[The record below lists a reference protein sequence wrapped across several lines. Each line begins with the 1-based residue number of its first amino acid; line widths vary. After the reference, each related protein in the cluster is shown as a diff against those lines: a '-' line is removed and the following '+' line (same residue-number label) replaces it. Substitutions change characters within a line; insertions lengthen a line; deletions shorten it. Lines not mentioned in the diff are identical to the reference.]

1 MQFGAN
7 GEKVYKNT
15 IDLVGKTT
23 INQIPYLI
31 RTSLLHLGADSFPA
45 HIASVYNKNIV
56 ALYSNNYISCVKPFF
71 GDDKKKILLEPDRK
85 TKPVFSFEE
94 NPKSIN
100 TIPPEKIAQSV
111 LDLLNIDY
119 KINVKT
125 VAFGSHFNNQ
135 TLEIIPDGVVNPN
148 EFGSNNI
155 VVRMDYLF
163 NENALNAQLG
173 ICPCLVLTNK
183 PINKDILLQHKKNVQ
198 TVIFFLTSSK
208 DVDFV
213 SFLQYNGFNYQI
225 VTALNDKELDD
236 VKLDF
241 IDYDVNRLIS
251 RNKDEFGDPSN
262 LYFKTN
268 KMLLSGGKVYNSK
281 INWINGI
288 EGMHEYNKVIDSPDF
303 WDEVEHFYLCRIN

>member
-1 MQFGAN
+1 MN
-7 GEKVYKNT
+7 ITIKYKMDRIREILRKFPNPVIADKCMGT
-15 IDLVGKTT
+15 AGWLVK
-23 INQIPYLI
+23 L
-31 RTSLLHLGADSFPA
+31 
-45 HIASVYNKNIV
+45 YN
-56 ALYSNNYISCVKPFF
+56 
-71 GDDKKKILLEPDRK
+71 
-85 TKPVFSFEE
+85 
-94 NPKSIN
+94 
-100 TIPPEKIAQSV
+100 
-111 LDLLNIDY
+111 
-119 KINVKT
+119 
-125 VAFGSHFNNQ
+125 AFK
-135 TLEIIPDGVVNPN
+135 D
-148 EFGSNNI
+148 
-155 VVRMDYLF
+155 
-163 NENALNAQLG
+163 
-173 ICPCLVLTNK
+173 
-183 PINKDILLQHKKNVQ
+183 INKDILLQHKKNVQ

-225 VTALNDKELDD
+225 VTALKDKELDD

-251 RNKDEFGDPSN
+251 RSKDEFGDPSN